1 MIRGYMSF
9 RCNDCNNTFRA
20 LDIEYGATAMSV
32 PIPCPNCNSRHTYP
46 PNWRLLSFYPFGNN
60 REVYKKRSGKEWKKR
75 KASVK
80 ANKLTCDWYS
90 FGKTT
95 SQVSVGLGFS
105 SRDIVIMY
113 LRRILAYPF
122 FVFSL
127 LYFIIILLFPIKSLH
142 LCHVWWVLYK
152 PLAIHCTKLANEVI
166 RPG

>member
-1 MIRGYMSF
+1 MEQLLCQFQCPVQI
-9 RCNDCNNTFRA
+9 
-20 LDIEYGATAMSV
+20 ATA
-32 PIPCPNCNSRHTYP
+32 ITLT
-46 PNWRLLSFYPFGNN
+46 LLTGVFSDFILSATTVRYI
-60 REVYKKRSGKEWKKR
+60 KDSGKEWKKR

-80 ANKLTCDWYS
+80 ANKLTCDRYS

-127 LYFIIILLFPIKSLH
+127 LYFIIILPFPIKSLH

>member
-1 MIRGYMSF
+1 MEQLLCQFQCPVQI
-9 RCNDCNNTFRA
+9 
-20 LDIEYGATAMSV
+20 ATAVTLS
-32 PIPCPNCNSRHTYP
+32 
-46 PNWRLLSFYPFGNN
+46 LLTGVFSAFILSATTVRFIK
-60 REVYKKRSGKEWKKR
+60 ESGKGWTKK

-80 ANKLTCDWYS
+80 ANKLTCDRYS

-105 SRDIVIMY
+105 SRDIIIMY

-127 LYFIIILLFPIKSLH
+127 LYFIIILPFPINSLH

>member
-1 MIRGYMSF
+1 MEQLLCQFQCPAQIATAATLTLQAGKFSVFILSATTVRF
-9 RCNDCNNTFRA
+9 
-20 LDIEYGATAMSV
+20 IKEYGKGW
-32 PIPCPNCNSRHTYP
+32 I
-46 PNWRLLSFYPFGNN
+46 
-60 REVYKKRSGKEWKKR
+60 KK

-80 ANKLTCDWYS
+80 ANKLTCDRYS

-105 SRDIVIMY
+105 SRDIVIIY

-142 LCHVWWVLYK
+142 LCHVWWALYK
-152 PLAIHCTKLANEVI
+152 LLAIHCTKLANEVI

>member
-1 MIRGYMSF
+1 MEQLLCQFQCPVQIATVVTLTLPAGVFSAFIPSATTMRF
-9 RCNDCNNTFRA
+9 
-20 LDIEYGATAMSV
+20 IKEYGKGW
-32 PIPCPNCNSRHTYP
+32 I
-46 PNWRLLSFYPFGNN
+46 
-60 REVYKKRSGKEWKKR
+60 KK

-80 ANKLTCDWYS
+80 ANKLTCDRYS

-105 SRDIVIMY
+105 SRDIVIIY

-127 LYFIIILLFPIKSLH
+127 LYFIIILPFPIKSLH

>member
-1 MIRGYMSF
+1 MEQLLCQFQCLVQI
-9 RCNDCNNTFRA
+9 
-20 LDIEYGATAMSV
+20 ATAV
-32 PIPCPNCNSRHTYP
+32 TLI
-46 PNWRLLSFYPFGNN
+46 LLTGVFSAFILSATTVRYIKG
-60 REVYKKRSGKEWKKR
+60 SGKEWKKR

-80 ANKLTCDWYS
+80 ANKLTCDRYS

-95 SQVSVGLGFS
+95 SQVSVGLDFS
-105 SRDIVIMY
+105 IRDIVIMY

-127 LYFIIILLFPIKSLH
+127 LHFIIILPFPINSLH